1 MGRCPGHPGSLQL
14 SHGRRVYCGTVVPTS
29 SHSVAIVGTGFAS
42 SFFLLE
48 YLKHA
53 PANARVLVLERGGAG
68 GMPVDG
74 LIVNRTPRK
83 SWTQVIGFGGT
94 STWTGHTPR
103 FHPNDFRTRS
113 LYGVGVDWPLSY
125 DDLEPYYTRVED
137 VMGVAGE
144 SSPQYPRSRPYATPA
159 HALNAFD
166 RLLAQKYPGLHVP
179 FPSARSSSDSTGRPV
194 CCNAGVCAACPI
206 GSKFQV
212 DLHMTDVY
220 ADPRVTLV
228 SGANVTHVD
237 LQAGRATGVSFRIG
251 EREHQAQADL
261 VAVGAHAIMTPFI
274 LLSSGLR
281 DAALG
286 RYLNE
291 QISVDVHLDLDGV
304 ENFDGGQAASGLG
317 LMFLD
322 GAFRAERPG
331 ALVESWNVPLLR
343 AERGRWRHRAKLTFV
358 FEDIPAPENRVEIA
372 TEDPTRPAV
381 SYARY
386 SPYMQKGLDSVV
398 RLTEELIAGLPVE
411 SYVLDPPE
419 DLGGVWHIQGTT
431 RMGTDPADSVV
442 DPNLMHHSV
451 RNLVVLGGGAFPTC
465 PAANPTLTL
474 SALSMRAAERLFS

>member
-1 MGRCPGHPGSLQL
+1 M
-14 SHGRRVYCGTVVPTS
+14 PTS
-29 SHSVAIVGTGFAS
+29 SYSVALVGTGFAS

-53 PANARVLVLERGGAG
+53 PANARVLVLERGEQPGAG
-68 GMPVDG
+68 SGAAGTTG
-74 LIVNRTPRK
+74 LPFSDMIVNRTPQK
-83 SWTQVIGFGGT
+83 TWVQTIGFGGT
-94 STWTGHTPR
+94 GTWTGHTPR
-103 FHPNDFRTRS
+103 FHPHDFRTRT

-125 DDLEPYYTRVED
+125 SDLEPYYTRVED

-144 SSPQYPRSRPYATPA
+144 SSAVYPQSRPYPTPA
-159 HALNAFD
+159 HRLNAFD
-166 RLLAQKYPGLHVP
+166 RLLAAKYPGLHVP
-179 FPSARSSSDSTGRPV
+179 FPSARASSHSTGRPT
-194 CCNAGVCAACPI
+194 CCNAGVCAACPV

-212 DLHMTDVY
+212 DLHMADVY
-220 ADPRVTLV
+220 ADPRVTV
-228 SGANVTHVD
+228 WSGANVTHVD
-237 LQAGRATGVSFRIG
+237 VQAGRATGVSFRRG
-251 EREHQAQADL
+251 EREHQAKADL

-291 QISVDVHLDLDGV
+291 QISVDVHLYLDGV
-304 ENFDGGQAASGLG
+304 DNFDGGQAASGLG

-322 GAFRAERPG
+322 GAFRAVRPG
-331 ALVESWNVPLLR
+331 ALVESWNVPQLR
-343 AERGRWRHRAKLTFV
+343 AERGRWRQRAKVTFV
-358 FEDIPAPENRVEIA
+358 FEDVPQPENRVEIS
-372 TEDPTRPAV
+372 TEDPLKPAV

-386 SPYMQKGLDSVV
+386 SPYMQKGIDSIA
-398 RLTEELIAGLPVE
+398 RLTEELIEGLPVE
-411 SYVLDPPE
+411 SFVLDRPQ

-442 DPNLMHHSV
+442 DRDLIHHSV

-465 PAANPTLTL
+465 PAGNPTLTL